1 MTCWLRSFRH
11 RCTNLES
18 GAIGCL
24 PQLCAESLQNDVL
37 SDPGAVELL
46 DFVDVQEMLRPPPV
60 IHRHIGTC
68 FGNPS

>member
-1 MTCWLRSFRH
+1 MTCWLRSFAH
-11 RCTNLES
+11 RCTNRES

-24 PQLCAESLQNDVL
+24 LQLCAESLQNDVL

-46 DFVDVQEMLRPPPV
+46 DFVDVQEMLRPPLV